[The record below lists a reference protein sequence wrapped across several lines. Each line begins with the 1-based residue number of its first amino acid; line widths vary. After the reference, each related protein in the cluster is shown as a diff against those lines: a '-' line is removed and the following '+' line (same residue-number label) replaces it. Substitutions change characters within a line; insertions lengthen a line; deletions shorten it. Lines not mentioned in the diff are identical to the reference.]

1 MRKGVHHAKQKEILF
16 GRLTSELRG
25 INGLARVMQ
34 EQPES
39 PCAEVG
45 ELLENTL
52 QRVWDLVDEIKEND
66 ED

>member
-1 MRKGVHHAKQKEILF
+1 MKRKKEILF
-16 GRLTSELRG
+16 DSLSSELRG

-39 PCAEVG
+39 QFSEVG

-52 QRVWDLVDEIKEND
+52 RRIWDLVDEIKDAD
-66 ED
+66 EA

>member
-1 MRKGVHHAKQKEILF
+1 MQDKKELLF
-16 GRLTSELRG
+16 NRLTSELRG

-39 PCAEVG
+39 PYAEVG

-52 QRVWDLVDEIKEND
+52 QRVWDLVDELKEND

>member
-1 MRKGVHHAKQKEILF
+1 MQSKKEILF
-16 GRLTSELRG
+16 DRLTSELRG

-39 PCAEVG
+39 PYSEVG

-52 QRVWDLVDEIKEND
+52 QRVWDLVDELKEND

>member
-1 MRKGVHHAKQKEILF
+1 MQSKKEILF
-16 GRLTSELRG
+16 NRLTSELRG
-25 INGLARVMQ
+25 TNGLARVMQ

-52 QRVWDLVDEIKEND
+52 QRVWDLVGELKEND
-66 ED
+66 EA

>member
-1 MRKGVHHAKQKEILF
+1 MKRKKEILF
-16 GRLTSELRG
+16 DSLSSELRG

-39 PCAEVG
+39 QFSEVG

-52 QRVWDLVDEIKEND
+52 RRIWDLVDEIKDVD
-66 ED
+66 EA

>member
-1 MRKGVHHAKQKEILF
+1 MQDKKELLF
-16 GRLTSELRG
+16 NRLASELRG

-39 PCAEVG
+39 LYAEVG

-52 QRVWDLVDEIKEND
+52 QRVWDLVDELKENVKD
-66 ED
+66 